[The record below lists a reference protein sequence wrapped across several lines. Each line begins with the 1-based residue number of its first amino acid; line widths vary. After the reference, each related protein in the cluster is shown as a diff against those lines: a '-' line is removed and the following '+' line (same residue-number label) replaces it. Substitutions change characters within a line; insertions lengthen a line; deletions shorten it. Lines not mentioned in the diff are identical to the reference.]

1 MVSASEAMSD
11 VGYTSQIIPMSHDD
25 YGGCTIRQR
34 AYLVSVH
41 AEACGVSQAAAV
53 DIVAKIVAKAK
64 QTRNKITKRREEDKD
79 KAKGL
84 KLPSKDFHDFLLP
97 DDHPY
102 LQALKEKAES
112 TEIQAAHCSISW
124 LLNF

>member
-25 YGGCTIRQR
+25 HGGCTIRQR

-64 QTRNKITKRREEDKD
+64 QTRKQNNKEKRRRQRQGERAE
-79 KAKGL
+79 A
-84 KLPSKDFHDFLLP
+84 SKQGFP
-97 DDHPY
+97 
-102 LQALKEKAES
+102 
-112 TEIQAAHCSISW
+112 
-124 LLNF
+124 